1 MIGRY
6 RTGKII
12 LKFLTEMCLFA
23 LVDKIHPSKIHLSK
37 FLNIPFLNFHGNS
50 KKAAISKGFFLF
62 CTLSKITLVITIQV
76 DNY

>member
-50 KKAAISKGFFLF
+50 KKAAISKGFFSVLYPIKNN
-62 CTLSKITLVITIQV
+62 SR
-76 DNY
+76 NYYPGR